1 MRRFSPILVLASLA
15 LAVLLGGCNTYT
27 YLPTRTRSAPPPE
40 AGAAPAPPPAV
51 AAEAYRP
58 GEAEH
63 WHALEMRLQEME
75 KRLARLEQSQP
86 GLATEPPRPLAREMA
101 PPATPPLAT
110 PSPPEPPGDDATEYS
125 LDTETGPE
133 VDIDT
138 ATFPEAMAL
147 YRDSKFEAAR
157 QKFYQYLRN
166 NPQGP
171 KASEARYYL
180 GDSFYREKR
189 YREAAV
195 EFNKLVTLHP
205 DSVLAPSALLR
216 QALSYEQMEQQ
227 SNYRLALQRLVEDFP
242 GSPEAGEARKRL
254 GQAL

>member
-1 MRRFSPILVLASLA
+1 MSRFSRILALASLA
-15 LAVLLGGCNTYT
+15 LAVLLGGCNTYA
-27 YLPTRTRSAPPPE
+27 YLPTRSRSAPPPE
-40 AGAAPAPPPAV
+40 AAPAPAPPPAV
-51 AAEAYRP
+51 ATEAYRP

-63 WHALEMRLQEME
+63 WHALEMRLQQME
-75 KRLARLEQSQP
+75 KRLARLEQARPDRMAVPES
-86 GLATEPPRPLAREMA
+86 PPTLARETA
-101 PPATPPLAT
+101 PPAAAPLAT
-110 PSPPEPPGDDATEYS
+110 PAFPEPPTDHSAEYPLETEA
-125 LDTETGPE
+125 DPE
-133 VDIDT
+133 VD
-138 ATFPEAMAL
+138 AANFPEGMAL
-147 YRDSKFEAAR
+147 YRDNKFEAAR

-166 NPQGP
+166 NPHGP

-242 GSPEAGEARKRL
+242 GSPEAQEARKRL
-254 GQAL
+254 GEAI